1 MERYFVV
8 AKENQKYNLL
18 IPFLLCILLLVVS
31 PLFLGI
37 ENLTEMETAKVLEFY
52 VVFLSVILL
61 PTVFLPEQDKDIRDL
76 LSSKYMPMAKL
87 YSIRIIQAFLG
98 LMLLLGIYMCILK
111 AGNCEFTYGKLYV
124 GELATMAF
132 LGGMGVFF
140 YALTDQVIVGYMIPL
155 LYYMVNITVSIN
167 RIGVFYLFSMTI
179 DKYAWKWALGIGGI
193 VFLVAGIAIRS
204 RRK

>member
-8 AKENQKYNLL
+8 AKENQKHNLM

-52 VVFLSVILL
+52 LVFLSVILL

-87 YSIRIIQAFLG
+87 YSIRIIQVFVD

-111 AGNCEFTYGKLYV
+111 AENCEFAFGKLYV
-124 GELATMAF
+124 GELATMIF

-140 YALTDQVIVGYMIPL
+140 YALTNQVIVGYMIPF
-155 LYYMVNITVSIN
+155 LYYMVNTTVSIN
-167 RIGVFYLFSMTI
+167 QIGVFYLFSMTI
-179 DKYAWKWALGIGGI
+179 DKYEWKWALGIAGI
-193 VFLVAGIAIRS
+193 VFLVAGIVIRS

>member
-37 ENLTEMETAKVLEFY
+37 ENLTEMETAKVLEVY

>member
-179 DKYAWKWALGIGGI
+179 EKYAWKWALGIGGI